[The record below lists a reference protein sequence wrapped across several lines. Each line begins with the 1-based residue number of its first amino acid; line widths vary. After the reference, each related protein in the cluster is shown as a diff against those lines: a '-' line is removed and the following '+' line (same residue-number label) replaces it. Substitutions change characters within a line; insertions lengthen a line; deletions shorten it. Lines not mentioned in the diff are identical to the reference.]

1 MGIMGHFVHSFNA
14 EVDTSGNL
22 DDLQTT
28 ATEWIKERMSL
39 QQLRKD
45 AFRKL
50 SKISAKT
57 SILEDPSKL
66 PKEAFSFVQHAQ
78 YLPPAS
84 FVSLSSSASSTCS
97 IPSASSASIPL
108 NQLKYPRR

>member
-1 MGIMGHFVHSFNA
+1 MGTVCICISF
-14 EVDTSGNL
+14 L
-22 DDLQTT
+22 
-28 ATEWIKERMSL
+28 
-39 QQLRKD
+39 D

-66 PKEAFSFVQHAQ
+66 PQEALSFVQHAQ

-84 FVSLSSSASSTCS
+84 SSSMSSSTSSTCS
-97 IPSASSASIPL
+97 TSSGKAPL
-108 NQLKYPRR
+108 RSSSHAKGHKS

>member
-1 MGIMGHFVHSFNA
+1 MILNSSIVENSVFYFMFIELYFYTLFY
-14 EVDTSGNL
+14 TS
-22 DDLQTT
+22 
-28 ATEWIKERMSL
+28 
-39 QQLRKD
+39 D

-66 PKEAFSFVQHAQ
+66 PKEALSFVQHAQ

-84 FVSLSSSASSTCS
+84 LTSLSSSTSSTCS
-97 IPSASSASIPL
+97 STSSKTTSIAL
-108 NQLKYPRR
+108 TQSRNVKR